1 MKKMNSISISVSVL
15 ALYGAAF
22 FLGQDALLLKNVV
35 GSLFLIVI
43 MPFTVFS
50 IFPSLTSSWI
60 ERFFLCL
67 AGFFSVFTPI
77 YFFLNKDFSFAITTG
92 HTILLSAII
101 LIGTITLSLFRHS
114 TVHSFQLPS
123 LEVVKKSLQAEK
135 VLVFALLAFL
145 GIHALNYHFYGF
157 IPEWDGYADI
167 IRIERGIGT
176 GTVQQSYRGFF
187 DTSVMILSDFS
198 GIDPYH
204 IFSVLFILLQ
214 TSTFLAIR
222 FFLGRYRVIS
232 PLHSA
237 IPYLIA
243 LSVPVLSMEIDMTR
257 PQNVLIILLPIFLV
271 FSYRFLVERHVPS
284 AIIAFIIALSGMNY
298 HEFFVFPLFL
308 SFASII
314 ISAIRF
320 AKQSQDKRDRI
331 IAALLFLSGFL
342 FAILATEYIGFV
354 SGALSTAMK
363 IIADIADTSKWRLWF
378 IDNYSG
384 DGSAET
390 GWAGILGTAKYYG
403 YYLSPALVG
412 IFILIFS
419 SVTRTRGL
427 ISDTFVRFLL
437 SFVLIFFSFAEILPR
452 LNHVYLPERFWLL
465 IDICLIFL
473 AIPIIAHFQK
483 TISQNRFLISG
494 IVFLCLVGLG
504 GSLYVAYGKKS
515 LTSPREYRAAIWIR
529 NNTPKNATV
538 ITQGA
543 NGPMILFFAKRTLVN
558 TDPKYFLAP
567 TLLPEG
573 FEPKEKLS
581 QLQNTHDASVADIH
595 SKVDQYM
602 RNEISFAVFA
612 QGIQEQES
620 RLKNIEKEIDS
631 LKNAV
636 DQPLY
641 IVYSFE
647 KFNTLYAS
655 RKWWMDTNAYG
666 ADIEKFT
673 LAYPL
678 VYSKDGVLIWK
689 VR

>member
-1 MKKMNSISISVSVL
+1 MNSISISVAAL
-15 ALYGAAF
+15 AMYGATF
-22 FLGQDALLLKNVV
+22 FLGQDVLLLKNVI
-35 GSLFLIVI
+35 GSLFLVVVI
-43 MPFTVFS
+43 PLTVFS
-50 IFPSLTSSWI
+50 MFPSLASSWI
-60 ERFFLCL
+60 ERLFLCL
-67 AGFFSVFTPI
+67 ASFFSVFTPI

-101 LIGTITLSLFRHS
+101 LAGTFALSLFRRS
-114 TVHSFQLPS
+114 AVHSFRLPS
-123 LEVVKKSLQAEK
+123 IEIVKENIRAER
-135 VLVFALLAFL
+135 VLIFALLAFL

-167 IRIERGIGT
+167 IRIERGIET

-204 IFSVLFILLQ
+204 VFSVLFILLQ
-214 TSTFLAIR
+214 TSMFFAIR

-257 PQNVLIILLPIFLV
+257 PQNVLIILFPIFLV
-271 FSYRFLVERHVPS
+271 FSYRFLVERHIPS

-342 FAILATEYIGFV
+342 FAILATEYMGFI
-354 SGALSTAMK
+354 SGALLTAIR
-363 IIADIADTSKWRLWF
+363 IIVDIADVSKWRFWF

-403 YYLSPALVG
+403 YYLSPALAG

-419 SVTRTRGL
+419 SVTRKREL

-437 SFVLIFFSFAEILPR
+437 SFILIFFSFAEILPR

-483 TISQNRFLISG
+483 TISRSRFLVSG
-494 IVFLCLVGLG
+494 IVFLCLIGLG
-504 GSLYVAYGKKS
+504 GSLYVAHGKKS

-529 NNTPKNATV
+529 NNTPKNSAV

-543 NGPMILFFAKRTLVN
+543 NGPMILFFAKRALIN
-558 TDPKYFLAP
+558 TGPEYFLAP

-581 QLQNTHDASVADIH
+581 QLQDAYSASVADIH

-620 RLKNIEKEIDS
+620 RLKNIEKEIES

-641 IVYSFE
+641 IVYSFD
-647 KFNTLYAS
+647 KFNTLYAG
-655 RKWWMDTNAYG
+655 RKWWMDTNSYG
-666 ADIEKFT
+666 ANIEKFNLT
-673 LAYPL
+673 YSL
-678 VYSKDGVLIWK
+678 VYNKDGVLIWK